1 MHQLARINVGD
12 SHPIRIMGIINTSPE
27 SFYKKSIF
35 TDKKII
41 EKTAKLMEE
50 EGADFIDVGGMST
63 APYIKTLVSENQE
76 IKRITNAINAIKKV
90 SKLPIS
96 IDTCRAKVAEV
107 ALQLGA
113 EIINDVSGLKYDKNM
128 VDVLEKYRPSVILCA
143 FSNKSVIG
151 DQVSQAR
158 RLIDQSVTLALQSGI
173 SPNKIVVDPAIG
185 FFRKKAQGVL
195 FTKINSDWLQR
206 DMLVLKNLNRIKRGY
221 PILISV
227 SRKSFIGELLGESD
241 PANRLYGSLATE
253 TFAALNGADLIRTHN
268 VKATSNV
275 VQIVK
280 NFKISRKAYNR
291 FSF

>member
-1 MHQLARINVGD
+1 MHQLARVNVGN
-12 SHPIRIMGIINTSPE
+12 SNPIRIMGIINTSPE

-63 APYIKTLVSENQE
+63 APYHKTLVSENQE
-76 IKRITNAINAIKKV
+76 IKRITNAIDAIKKV

-96 IDTCRAKVAEV
+96 IDTCRARVAEA

-113 EIINDVSGLKYDKNM
+113 EIVNDVSGLKYDKNM
-128 VDVLEKYRPSVILCA
+128 VNVLEKYCPSVILCA
-143 FSNKSVIG
+143 YSNKPVG
-151 DQVSQAR
+151 GNQVSQAQ
-158 RLIDQSVTLALQSGI
+158 RLIDQSVTLALKSRI
-173 SPNKIVVDPAIG
+173 PANKIVVDPAIG
-185 FFRKKAQGVL
+185 FFRKKAQGIL

-206 DMLVLKNLNRIKRGY
+206 DMLVLKNLNRIKREY
-221 PILISV
+221 TILISV
-227 SRKSFIGELLGESD
+227 SRKSFIGELLKESD
-241 PANRLYGSLATE
+241 PANRLYGSLAAE

-280 NFKISRKAYNR
+280 SLQHFKKGL
-291 FSF
+291 

>member
-1 MHQLARINVGD
+1 MHHLARVSVGN
-12 SHPIRIMGIINTSPE
+12 SNPIRIMGIINTSPE

-50 EGADFIDVGGMST
+50 EGANFIDVGGMST
-63 APYIKTLVSENQE
+63 APYLKTLVSENQE
-76 IKRITNAINAIKKV
+76 IKRITDAINAINKV

-113 EIINDVSGLKYDKNM
+113 EIVNDVSGLKYDKNM
-128 VDVLEKYRPSVILCA
+128 VSILEKYCPSVILCA
-143 FSNKSVIG
+143 FSSNLVKG
-151 DQVSQAR
+151 NQVSQAKK
-158 RLIDQSVTLALQSGI
+158 LIDQSVRLALKSGI
-173 SPNKIVVDPAIG
+173 PANKIVVDPAIG
-185 FFRKKAQGVL
+185 FFRKKAQGTI

-206 DMLVLKNLNRIKRGY
+206 DMLVLKNLNYIKQEY

-227 SRKSFIGELLGESD
+227 SRKSFIGELLGEPD
-241 PANRLYGSLATE
+241 PANRLYGSLAAE

-268 VKATSNV
+268 VKATSHV
-275 VQIVK
+275 VQIIK
-280 NFKISRKAYNR
+280 NLQNFKKGL
-291 FSF
+291 